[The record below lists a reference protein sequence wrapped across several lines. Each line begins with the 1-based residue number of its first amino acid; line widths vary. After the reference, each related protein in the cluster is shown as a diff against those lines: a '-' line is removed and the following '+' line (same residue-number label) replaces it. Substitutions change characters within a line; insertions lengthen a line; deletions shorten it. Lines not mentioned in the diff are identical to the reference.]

1 MRTRRFISIAL
12 AAVLLFPFFV
22 FPVAETAAAES
33 VSFRDVKQYEKE
45 ITYLSRLG
53 VIRGYPDGT
62 FRPNDSVKRIQ
73 AVQLILRALG
83 IDLVEDSSVQFTDVK
98 KGDYGYREVAT
109 AVELG
114 IVSGKENGSFD
125 PYGRLTRGQMAKIFA
140 NAFRLVGKWNKDFTD
155 VKPGNWAYEYV
166 QALAANG
173 ITTGYPDG
181 SFRPNDSI
189 QRMHFAA
196 FLARYIN
203 DEFKPPVLTPFSRKE
218 IIAKKESV
226 VMIDVYDEN
235 EELIS
240 QGSGFVTT
248 NGLIVTNYHV
258 INGGSYFEVETHTGD
273 IYELEGVVDYDLDND
288 IAILKPYDLLPIKQL
303 RLGSK
308 SMVEEGDDIV
318 AIGSPLGFYNSVSI
332 GIVSGIRHFE
342 EEGWEADY
350 IQFTAPVTFGNSG
363 GPLLNMYGYVVGLV
377 SFGFEIGNLNFAL
390 AVDHIK
396 DVLQPYIG
404 VPFYQLPVLSI
415 EELPVIDDGEE
426 EIPEEGEIP
435 NEEKDPGEQPP
446 APTVETTKFVLEQ
459 NLVTSVFHPSLPILY
474 GLDVFGNVV
483 EVNYETRQVKT
494 LPLPLPAE
502 RLYFAN
508 NELYITLLKG
518 KHSSYW
524 SEEDQQGAIAIVDAN
539 TFTLKKVFDVAI
551 DPYDIVAD
559 DRYIYISSGSGQ
571 WTSLKSYDRTTYQ
584 EVDSTSIRQASFLEM
599 SPDKAR
605 IYAID
610 TDLSPREMEVFFI
623 SDGKFTVHYDSPYH
637 GDYELAKDMTISSD
651 GKYLFNHAGTV
662 FYATPL
668 QSTNMTY
675 VTKIQPFTAIA
686 FDRTANMFY
695 TAKEY
700 TVRMYNQ
707 KFEKVNE
714 WIVPGTV
721 QNIFVSNGKVVLLTT
736 ETPYSNGL
744 NVQSIQIFNQAVGSG
759 L

>member
-1 MRTRRFISIAL
+1 LRTRHFISIAL
-12 AAVLLFPFFV
+12 ATALLFSFLLFP
-22 FPVAETAAAES
+22 VAKIAAVEN

-53 VIRGYPDGT
+53 VIRGYSDGT
-62 FRPNDSVKRIQ
+62 FHPNDPVTRIQ

-83 IDLVEDSSVQFTDVK
+83 IDLVKDSSVQFKDVK
-98 KGDYGYREVAT
+98 KGDYGYQEIAT
-109 AVELG
+109 VVQLG

-140 NAFRLVGKWNKDFTD
+140 NAFHLVGKWNKDFAD

-203 DEFKPPVLTPFSRKE
+203 DEFKAPVLTPFSRKE

-235 EELIS
+235 KKLIS

-258 INGGSYFEVETHTGD
+258 INGGSHFKVETHTGD

-303 RLGSK
+303 HLGSK

-318 AIGSPLGFYNSVSI
+318 AIGSPLGFYNSVST

-342 EEGWEADY
+342 KDGWAADY

-377 SFGFEIGNLNFAL
+377 SFGFETGNLNFAL
-390 AVDHIK
+390 AADHIK
-396 DVLQPYIG
+396 DVIKPYIG
-404 VPFYQLPVLSI
+404 VPFYQLSVIPV
-415 EELPVIDDGEE
+415 EELPVVDDS
-426 EIPEEGEIP
+426 EGKIP
-435 NEEKDPGEQPP
+435 NEEGNTDPTP
-446 APTVETTKFVLEQ
+446 APTVETTKFALEQ

-483 EVNYETRQVKT
+483 EVNYETKQVKT
-494 LPLPLPAE
+494 LELLLPAE

-518 KHSSYW
+518 KHSSDW
-524 SEEDQQGAIAIVDAN
+524 SEKDQQGAIAIIDTN

-559 DRYIYISSGSGQ
+559 DHYIYISSGSGQ
-571 WTSLKSYDRTTYQ
+571 WTSLKSYDLTTYQ
-584 EVDSTSIRQASFLEM
+584 EVGSTSIRQASFLEM
-599 SPDKAR
+599 SPDKTR

-610 TDLSPREMEVFFI
+610 TDLSPRDMEVFFV

-686 FDRTANMFY
+686 FDRSANVFY
-695 TAKEY
+695 TAKEH

-707 KFEKVNE
+707 TFREVKE
-714 WIVPGTV
+714 WTVSGDV

-736 ETPYSNGL
+736 ETPYSNEL
-744 NVQSIQIFNQAVGSG
+744 KVQSIQIFDPAADGS